1 MAVISEGTKAPDFSL
16 KDRDG
21 KTYALKDFDT
31 DYLVVYFYPKDNTPG
46 CTIEANMFT
55 RYLESFTKVNTTII
69 GISGGDEKSKAK
81 FCEKYGL
88 KILLLSDTDF
98 SVSESYGVY
107 GEKSFMGKTY
117 MGISRVTFVLGKDR
131 KVIRVFENVK
141 PVTHAQE
148 VLSLIK
154 GL

>member
-1 MAVISEGTKAPDFSL
+1 MELISEGTKAPDFSL

-21 KTYALKDFDT
+21 KTYTLKDFDT

-55 RYLESFTKVNTTII
+55 RYFESFKKVNTRII
-69 GISGGDEKSKAK
+69 GISGGDEESKTK
-81 FCEKYGL
+81 FCEKYGI
-88 KILLLSDTDF
+88 KILLLSDTNF

-107 GEKSFMGKTY
+107 GEKSFMGKSY
-117 MGISRVTFVLGKDR
+117 KGISRVTFVLGKDR